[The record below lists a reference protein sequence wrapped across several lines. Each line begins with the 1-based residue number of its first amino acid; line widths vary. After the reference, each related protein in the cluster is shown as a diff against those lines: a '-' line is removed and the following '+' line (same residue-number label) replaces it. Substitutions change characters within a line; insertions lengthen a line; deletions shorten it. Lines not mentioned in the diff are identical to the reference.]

1 MKLSQYA
8 KKQGVTYRTAF
19 RWWQAGQI
27 KGYQLPSGTI
37 VVTEG
42 EQEPP
47 KVERERRVALY
58 ARVSSQEAAARP
70 QTTSRAL
77 IRLLCGQRVPD

>member
-19 RWWQAGQI
+19 RWWQAGQVQ
-27 KGYQLPSGTI
+27 GYQLPSGTI

-42 EQEPP
+42 DQEPP
-47 KVERERRVALY
+47 KERVRRVAIY
-58 ARVSSQEAAARP
+58 ARVSSHEHRPNLKRQVERLEEYCAAK
-70 QTTSRAL
+70 
-77 IRLLCGQRVPD
+77 G